1 MVCSFFPHRGYS
13 LNCSSSLNS
22 RGFIR
27 SLMILLGSAAG
38 SVSSSSISTSHR
50 KSKWSL
56 IILFISLTRWYSL
69 DKAILYHLM
78 VGEMIPEWHVAIL
91 FFISWGLGLSVLSL
105 PLSISSTLHV
115 WMRQN
120 DTQHSKLH
128 RCKRLHR
135 CNEVASMQ
143 PLNHRTF
150 GLMSVWYCI
159 VIGEVQTL
167 DLLETAMPVPK
178 STLWT
183 APEPLQVSFYPST
196 RPWWW
201 RRRNR
206 CPPRRQQ

>member
-1 MVCSFFPHRGYS
+1 MLCLQCFLLDISQIIFLSAISFLIFQKSLFEISSASAVLSYTAFNFFFMVCSFFPHRGYS
-13 LNCSSSLNS
+13 LNCSSGLNS

-91 FFISWGLGLSVLSL
+91 LFISWGLGLSVLSL

-120 DTQHSKLH
+120 DTQHLKLH
-128 RCKRLHR
+128 RCKRLHQ
-135 CNEVASMQ
+135 CNEVESMQ
-143 PLNHRTF
+143 PLNHRKF
-150 GLMSVWYCI
+150 GL
-159 VIGEVQTL
+159 
-167 DLLETAMPVPK
+167 
-178 STLWT
+178 
-183 APEPLQVSFYPST
+183 
-196 RPWWW
+196 
-201 RRRNR
+201 
-206 CPPRRQQ
+206 